1 MSNYK
6 QSTVTG
12 DSWVRA
18 KRVVIENSL
27 DGTPAITFIEE
38 QVISTAQ
45 GIAPIKEVGCVCEP
59 FDATNALEEF
69 PVYHPET
76 GVFLG
81 SSTYQDAYV
90 MLHNLYMHV
99 AAKRD
104 VDTSIYVVS
113 APNE

>member
-12 DSWVRA
+12 ESWVRA
-18 KRVVIENSL
+18 KRAVIENNL
-27 DGTPAITFIEE
+27 GGTPAVTFIEE

-69 PVYHPET
+69 PLYHPET
-76 GVFLG
+76 GVLVG
-81 SSTYQDAYV
+81 SATYQDVYV
-90 MLHNLYMHV
+90 MLHNLYLHV

-104 VDTSIYVVS
+104 VNSPIDVVS
-113 APNE
+113 APQ

>member
-18 KRVVIENSL
+18 KRVVVENPL
-27 DGTPAITFIEE
+27 NGTPAISFIEE
-38 QVISTAQ
+38 RVINLPDQVITQSA
-45 GIAPIKEVGCVCEP
+45 GNVAEP
-59 FDATNALEEF
+59 FTPENALEEF
-69 PVYHPET
+69 PLRHPET
-76 GVFLG
+76 GVLIG
-81 SSTYQDAYV
+81 SLTYQDVYV

-104 VDTSIYVVS
+104 
-113 APNE
+113 AANQAQQAQP